1 MNKCYYF
8 TLIITESSVSDALA
22 VEDAVL
28 YGLHPANREALN
40 EFLVGITGALSCV
53 ALRPPVGRIGA
64 CGAVAATN
72 YLTDAAIGA

>member
-8 TLIITESSVSDALA
+8 TLIITESSVSDAL
-22 VEDAVL
+22 AVL